1 MKKMRPKWIIIAV
14 IIITLGIV
22 YADANY
28 NVIGPGEKAYCYIL
42 PFLAPK
48 DAAASDIPIGKFIGS
63 KAEIEKVKEANL
75 NFQTAWILY
84 SKDNDPGI
92 ILPFMIDLP
101 ESKTVDPD
109 SVPDFE
115 KSKLLKLGL
124 WDGKGKISFVA
135 TFKRGPAV
143 REKEYEAIDALLPL
157 IKKYPELFKISAE
170 KIKSLKQGELN
181 SKGRQLINSAKNENE
196 KKIIENLLIVRNI
209 TGIAVQ
215 SESQLESL
223 KAPRKMLAQIVGDK
237 DFKTPRNKISKD
249 IENSIIGIRV
259 NGNRAILVYGIPD
272 GLSTEVR
279 KFVKVGDTYKLYT
292 ITDIK
297 HTKNL
302 DEALVKYWNKKLKE
316 KNH

>member
-1 MKKMRPKWIIIAV
+1 MKKIRPKRIIIAV
-14 IIITLGIV
+14 IVITLGIV
-22 YADANY
+22 YADVNY
-28 NVIGPGEKAYCYIL
+28 NIIGSGERAYCYVL

-48 DAAASDIPIGKFIGS
+48 DTAASDIPVGKFIGS

-75 NFQTAWILY
+75 DFQTDWILY
-84 SKDNDPGI
+84 SKYNDPGI

-109 SVPDFE
+109 SLPNFE

-135 TFKRGPAV
+135 TFKRGAV
-143 REKEYEAIDALLPL
+143 IREKEYEAVDALLPL

-170 KIKSLKQGELN
+170 KVKSLKQGELN
-181 SKGRQLINSAKNENE
+181 SKEWQLINSAKNENE
-196 KKIIENLLIVRNI
+196 KKIIENLLLIRNI

-223 KAPRKMLAQIVGDK
+223 KAPRKMLAQIIGNK
-237 DFKTPRNKISKD
+237 DFKTLRNKISKD
-249 IENSIIGIRV
+249 IESSIIGIRV

-272 GLSTEVR
+272 GLTTELR
-279 KFVKVGDTYKLYT
+279 KFAKVGDTYKLYT
-292 ITDIK
+292 ITGVK
-297 HTKNL
+297 HTKSI
-302 DEALVKYWNKKLKE
+302 DSALANYWNKVLKT
-316 KNH
+316 KCH